1 MFDGG
6 RFIFPPRGVAVSN
19 EEEEAGRFLSDATE
33 RSKKMDGMMMEVE
46 KRVFSPKESL
56 KMEVKT
62 FLKKRGFFEN
72 GKWRIF

>member
-1 MFDGG
+1 MMEGIAG
-6 RFIFPPRGVAVSN
+6 KKS
-19 EEEEAGRFLSDATE
+19 GRFLSDAAE

-46 KRVFSPKESL
+46 KRVFFPKEWL